1 MPQPLLLLHGAN
13 GAAATMQ
20 PLAAPLRAR
29 VTVPVLALDL
39 PGHGGRGVPERF
51 CVEDFAADVIAA
63 MDRAGMT
70 RATLLGYSFGGYVAL
85 YLARHHPQRVA
96 SVCTLAT
103 KLRFD
108 AATVQHFVHLAD
120 PERLSRPGNPRAS
133 QLAQDHHPQD
143 WRRISENNRAMFAAL
158 GERPAL
164 RDEDLRAITVP
175 ALVISGELDQ
185 LVTPQETREIA
196 ELIPGSEVATF
207 KGFGHPLA
215 AIPLDRVAWLV
226 GEWLK
231 LLERR
236 SGAG

>member
-1 MPQPLLLLHGAN
+1 MSLNP
-13 GAAATMQ
+13 
-20 PLAAPLRAR
+20 AAPLAPVRI
-29 VTVPVLALDL
+29 PVL
-39 PGHGGRGVPERF
+39 GH
-51 CVEDFAADVIAA
+51 
-63 MDRAGMT
+63 
-70 RATLLGYSFGGYVAL
+70 
-85 YLARHHPQRVA
+85 LAR
-96 SVCTLAT
+96 
-103 KLRFD
+103 
-108 AATVQHFVHLAD
+108 
-120 PERLSRPGNPRAS
+120 
-133 QLAQDHHPQD
+133 
-143 WRRISENNRAMFAAL
+143 AL
-158 GERPAL
+158 GQDINLAFYL
-164 RDEDLRAITVP
+164 VTIFVTAVVLAVMTWGLP